1 MKKLFFILAL
11 CAAATLNAAVVDLD
25 LSKAQATSSSGSA
38 TLAYDEATGE
48 LTVNWIVNTDWEVTG
63 VYIPLRSLTGVD
75 SLQFEFQGNGADVD
89 FLHYFVDEQGSY
101 WWNPEGWF
109 NLSSTEWQSA
119 TFAPNTALWSTPSY
133 AYGASPILGLNFVAN
148 PSEPASGTFKLRNVR
163 LITSGENPDP
173 NPEGHSLPL
182 TYKGEVLPI
191 NIDFTRTMSGQIGRN
206 IGIPEVSG
214 IACSRVTPGYI
225 WMQSDETDANTNPF
239 IIATD
244 ETGTILAAKVSF
256 DHVYR
261 WDWEDMCGGV
271 YNNTNYLF
279 IGGFG
284 DNNHTDGEYCIIY
297 FEEPAINPANP
308 NISVQAHRIKFA
320 YPDGQKHNCES
331 LMYDNIDQV
340 LYIVTKVYDNVNQVF
355 SLPFRL
361 DYGDTQQTLTYV
373 CDLGVTTDIGEG
385 EYSGATHRYKGFH
398 LATAA
403 DISPNGKYILIKNH
417 NNYVAIYSWVLYWER
432 QNGESIAQTLKNRQP
447 QVIDCYEYEWQ
458 GEAIAWKDNT
468 TFYTTSDSDIDSEPP
483 IYKYVREEPQGVEQV
498 NLSTET
504 ATKVLIGNQLY
515 IRCKDGLF
523 TIDGI
528 KVQ

>member
-191 NIDFTRTMSGQIGRN
+191 NTDFTRTMSGQIGRN

-225 WMQSDETDANTNPF
+225 WMQSDETDANTNP
-239 IIATD
+239 
-244 ETGTILAAKVSF
+244 S
-256 DHVYR
+256 
-261 WDWEDMCGGV
+261 
-271 YNNTNYLF
+271 
-279 IGGFG
+279 
-284 DNNHTDGEYCIIY
+284 
-297 FEEPAINPANP
+297 
-308 NISVQAHRIKFA
+308 
-320 YPDGQKHNCES
+320 NCE
-331 LMYDNIDQV
+331 
-340 LYIVTKVYDNVNQVF
+340 
-355 SLPFRL
+355 
-361 DYGDTQQTLTYV
+361 
-373 CDLGVTTDIGEG
+373 
-385 EYSGATHRYKGFH
+385 
-398 LATAA
+398 
-403 DISPNGKYILIKNH
+403 
-417 NNYVAIYSWVLYWER
+417 AI
-432 QNGESIAQTLKNRQP
+432 TM
-447 QVIDCYEYEWQ
+447 
-458 GEAIAWKDNT
+458 
-468 TFYTTSDSDIDSEPP
+468 
-483 IYKYVREEPQGVEQV
+483 
-498 NLSTET
+498 
-504 ATKVLIGNQLY
+504 
-515 IRCKDGLF
+515 
-523 TIDGI
+523 
-528 KVQ
+528 